1 MIEGL
6 SGRRM
11 GVATRLFQNR
21 PRAAAISATLFFFVS
36 LLVLQLQAA
45 EISTRQSQWE
55 VTLDAA
61 KKEGKVN
68 IYMYRYGKVL
78 DVFRTDYPEIRPFL
92 LTGTGAQIITK
103 IMAERRAGRNLADV
117 IGLGS
122 SNYRILHHQAKMLEP
137 IQPALM
143 LPEVIDESRWFGGK
157 HRYLDPEGK
166 YVFGYLANASYA
178 QLYYNTNLVNPKEF
192 TSYYDLLKP
201 KWNGKI
207 VALDPRSKTEM
218 GGTMQ
223 FLYYNP
229 ELGPAFIK
237 QFFGS
242 KAITF
247 SRDARQM
254 IDWLGQGK
262 FAICFGCSGA
272 LKAKNQGLPIEI
284 FDTSPWKEGAT
295 FSVGGGTLSFPSQAP
310 HPNAAKVFINWY
322 LSRKGQM
329 VLQKLGDP
337 DEPPNSA
344 RTDIP
349 KDEILPQHRLVDGRR
364 YFDTTRPEYEDFEIA
379 FKIAAQAMEGR

>member
-1 MIEGL
+1 MARFRHIAGL
-6 SGRRM
+6 
-11 GVATRLFQNR
+11 A
-21 PRAAAISATLFFFVS
+21 ATLLFFTSF
-36 LLVLQLQAA
+36 LVPQLEAA
-45 EISTRQSQWE
+45 ETFSRQSQWE
-55 VTLDAA
+55 TTLEAA
-61 KKEGKVN
+61 KKEGKINV
-68 IYMYRYGKVL
+68 YMYRYGKVL
-78 DVFRTDYPEIRPFL
+78 DVFRNDYPEIRPFL
-92 LTGTGAQIITK
+92 LTGTGAQIIAR
-103 IMAERRAGRNLADV
+103 IMAERRAGRNLVDV

-122 SNYRILHHQAKMLEP
+122 SNYRIVHEQAKMLQP
-137 IQPALM
+137 IQSALM
-143 LPEVIDESRWFGGK
+143 LPEVTDESRWFGGR
-157 HRYLDPEGK
+157 HRYLDPDGK

-178 QLYYNTNLVNPKEF
+178 QLYYNTNLINPKEF

-207 VALDPRSKTEM
+207 VALDPRSKTEI

-223 FLYYNP
+223 FLYYSP
-229 ELGPAFIK
+229 ELGPAFVK

-254 IDWLGQGK
+254 IDWLGQGR

-272 LKAKNQGLPIEI
+272 LKAKNQGLPIEP
-284 FDTSPWKEGAT
+284 FDSSAWKEGAT
-295 FSVGGGTLSFPSQAP
+295 FSVGGGTLSLPSQAP

-329 VLQKLGDP
+329 ALQKLGDP

-349 KDEILPQHRLVDGRR
+349 KDDVLPQHKLIEGRR
-364 YFDTTRPEYEDFEIA
+364 YFDVTRPEYEDFEIA
-379 FKIAAQAMEGR
+379 FKIAAQAMQGR

>member
-1 MIEGL
+1 MTDIFPRTGNF
-6 SGRRM
+6 
-11 GVATRLFQNR
+11 VAIAVLF
-21 PRAAAISATLFFFVS
+21 AASLAVS
-36 LLVLQLQAA
+36 VVKAA
-45 EISTRQSQWE
+45 EISTLQSQWNA
-55 VTLDAA
+55 TLEAA

-78 DVFRTDYPEIRPFL
+78 DLFRNDYPEIRPFL

-103 IMAERRAGRNLADV
+103 IMTERRAARNLADV

-122 SNYRILHHQAKMLEP
+122 SNYRILHQQAKMLDP

-143 LPEVIDESRWFGGK
+143 LPEVTDGSRWFGGN

-166 YVFGYLANASYA
+166 YVFTYLANASYA
-178 QLYYNTNLVNPKEF
+178 QLYYNTALVNPKEF
-192 TSYYDLLKP
+192 ASYYDLLKP

-207 VALDPRSKTEM
+207 VALDPRSKTEI
-218 GGTMQ
+218 GTTMQ

-229 ELGPAFIK
+229 ELGPSFIK
-237 QFFGS
+237 QFFGN

-247 SRDARQM
+247 SRDSRQM
-254 IDWLGQGK
+254 IDWLGQGR

-272 LKAKNQGLPIEI
+272 LKAKNQGLPIET
-284 FDTSPWKEGAT
+284 FDTSPWKEGAS
-295 FSVGGGTLSFPSQAP
+295 FSVGGGTLSLPSQAP

-329 VLQKLGDP
+329 ALQKLADP

-349 KDEILPQHRLVDGRR
+349 KDEVLPQHKLVDGRK
-364 YFDTTRPEYEDFEIA
+364 YFDATRPEYEDTESA
-379 FKIAAQAMEGR
+379 FRIAAQAMEGR